1 MMLSKAQRHIKRQIF
16 NNLFSLQKTLRTL
29 IRRRT
34 SMPQLITAT
43 ITAAEFK
50 ELFGFDEPSGLFN
63 DPKFRLVINKFGR
76 CYWLLACDNLQGP
89 RFSGINVYYQ
99 GNNSRLIR
107 TIYPTARRIIDVG
120 SNVGNNTI
128 AYAEWAEDVESF
140 EPTPTTL
147 TMLKANIAIAEQSN
161 LHGIYWHGD
170 QNHGSIHRDPNPVV
184 GWYTWKGVAQSMN
197 VRANITVHEVALSNS
212 NTGSIDILDHTDHGG
227 HNHVVLNS
235 TDLKLRPSQQL
246 VKVPVRTIDSY
257 SFESVDAIKID
268 VEGSELLVIQGAK
281 DTIDRCRPSVQVE
294 IVPKQCKLFGYDP
307 QALYDFFAERDY
319 VCVSAVRKP
328 ANQEQQDLFF
338 GLNIGMTHQQIPKYM
353 DRLFVPREVHDR
365 TDYGAMAQTQNEFNT
380 LFNVG

>member
-1 MMLSKAQRHIKRQIF
+1 MMLSKAQRQLKRQIF
-16 NNLFSLQKTLRTL
+16 NSLFSIQKTLRTF

-34 SMPQLITAT
+34 SMPQLITAS
-43 ITAAEFK
+43 ITEQEFK
-50 ELFGFDEPSGLFN
+50 DLFGFDEPSGLFN

-89 RFSGINVYYQ
+89 RFSGVNVYYQ

-107 TIYPTARRIIDVG
+107 TIYPAAKRIIDVG

-128 AYAEWAEDVESF
+128 AYGEWAENVESF

-147 TMLKANIAIAEQSN
+147 IMLKANIEIARRSN
-161 LHGIYWHGD
+161 LQGIYWQGD
-170 QNHGSIHRDPNPVV
+170 QSQGNVYRDPDPVV
-184 GWYTWKGVAQSMN
+184 GWYTYKGIPQSMN
-197 VRANITVHEVALSNS
+197 IRANITVHEVALSNS
-212 NTGSIDILDHTDHGG
+212 NTGNIDILDHTDHGG
-227 HNHVVLNS
+227 HNHVVIDS

-257 SFESVDAIKID
+257 NFESVDAIKID

-294 IVPKQCKLFGYDP
+294 IVPKQCRLFGYDP

-319 VCVSAVRKP
+319 VCVCAVRKP
-328 ANQEQQDLFF
+328 ANEAQQGLFF
-338 GLNIGMTHQQIPKYM
+338 GKDIGMTHQQIPKYM
-353 DRLFVPREVHDR
+353 DRLFVPREAHER
-365 TDYGAMAQTQNEFNT
+365 TDYGAMAQANNKFGT
-380 LFNVG
+380 LFDFG

>member
-1 MMLSKAQRHIKRQIF
+1 
-16 NNLFSLQKTLRTL
+16 
-29 IRRRT
+29 
-34 SMPQLITAT
+34 MPQLLTAT
-43 ITAAEFK
+43 ITAEEFK
-50 ELFGFDEPSGLFN
+50 QLFGFDEPSGLFN

-89 RFSGINVYYQ
+89 RFSGVNVYYQ

-107 TIYPTARRIIDVG
+107 TIYPAAKRIIDVG

-128 AYAEWAEDVESF
+128 AYGEWAENVESF

-147 TMLKANIAIAEQSN
+147 IMLKANIAIAQQSN
-161 LHGIYWHGD
+161 LQGIYWQGD
-170 QNHGSIHRDPNPVV
+170 QNSGALYRDPTPVV

-197 VRANITVHEVALSNS
+197 TRANITVHEVALSNS
-212 NTGSIDILDHTDHGG
+212 NTGNIDILDHTDHGG
-227 HNHVVLNS
+227 HNHVVIDS

-257 SFESVDAIKID
+257 NFESVDAVKID

-294 IVPKQCKLFGYDP
+294 IVPKQCRLFGYDP

-328 ANQEQQDLFF
+328 ANKEQEGLFF
-338 GLNIGMTHQQIPKYM
+338 GANIGMTHQQIPKYM
-353 DRLFVPREVHDR
+353 DRLFVPREVHER

-380 LFNVG
+380 LFDFG